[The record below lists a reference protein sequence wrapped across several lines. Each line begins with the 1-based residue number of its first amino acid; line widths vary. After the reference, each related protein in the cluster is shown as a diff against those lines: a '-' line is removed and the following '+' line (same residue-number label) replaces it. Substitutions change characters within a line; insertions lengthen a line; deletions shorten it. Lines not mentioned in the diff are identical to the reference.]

1 MNPDVY
7 TLVPTSVKSEAGFTF
22 AELLTAMLFI
32 ALVIPT
38 ALQGISLANR
48 ASILAQRKI
57 DAVYLADRMLN
68 ELIVTESWEDGARS
82 GEFGE
87 PWEGYRWRLYE
98 EPWMEESM
106 LHLTMVVYFQTQD
119 HEYNVHLSTVVD
131 DSE

>member
-7 TLVPTSVKSEAGFTF
+7 TFVPTSVKSEAGFTF

-82 GEFGE
+82 GEFSE